1 MKIFKIII
9 LAVLTMS
16 PLYTQAKTVYLDSEQ
31 NADDTN
37 KSDDS
42 ITVKRPQI
50 RSWTDLQQAMQG
62 NTMTA
67 TELNVQDCS
76 GFISK
81 LTKIGSYYQH
91 ILYSSYKWETYKAT
105 NGINCIKLIKPKIGY
120 LDESEAVALLSAS
133 VGYHFEQLGFW
144 KEAGIYNKT
153 IKENL
158 SECKQDDTVGE
169 QADKA
174 INISKEDLYE
184 DMETENNNKPIDN
197 EKFLLDTENLD
208 TPADTINNS
217 DKTEYKYNDILTDNA
232 CVVPAENIKLNN
244 TNESLK
250 VVIGAENRV
259 PMSSLALPWMAYI
272 KRKAGNLSLNCK
284 TTGSGFYINPNTVI
298 TAAHNIKYKDCTNT
312 NWSITANG
320 IKEFTQS
327 NLTMPQW
334 DNNHGN
340 SFSDHIYDFAALK
353 MEDGL
358 FIPLFPAIFGGQLF
372 PVEITINDLGQ
383 TFGYPYRVNGQVVSG
398 TLYTEER
405 SVIDDLN
412 VLNNTGPGSHLLV
425 SHYFDQTAG
434 QSGGPLFFSHSSQL
448 TAPIIGIMTIS
459 ASGYN
464 FATAVDINSSPHLD
478 AWANERPPN
487 ITIDID
493 SPSYLE
499 LLDWDSIDNFTFNA
513 DVSGTTRFVDFNDVN
528 TNLIWE
534 SDINGVF
541 GTGTSVT
548 ALEAKAKLRSGT
560 HMIKLSIDNPQYLG
574 EAYVLIDII
583 GPQGLFT
590 MPSNYCIINLQLNPN
605 NCNIPV
611 SWQTTNSPNTIVF
624 NNRTQTVFA
633 TGQQGNN
640 LTFTA
645 TKNQDTEL
653 VLYASTDKVYDIDRA
668 VLSAKVPKGILN
680 SASSACSL
688 KPSPVNPHD
697 GTLRNPKAT
706 PSGCGTTLSWSN
718 VRWASPS
725 IYYRL
730 IGSGTWQYLHQIPCT
745 LNGAVCNGSINTDDI
760 SPELIPLNGVEFKL
774 LQFNNTNSG
783 VLNTAF
789 TVTAHRFADSYEY
802 DGGDITE
809 FTDIATVGF
818 PTNMVID
825 NTLST
830 KAQIGVPQHNHSFHS
845 PAVYDSTEDIDT
857 VQIRSADFAVGKMLS
872 VKVFNMANGLNVN
885 MQLKCAGIINGGI
898 FDGQS
903 GIFDFEN
910 DPTSAIITDPV
921 TGTRTMDFQVTRQT
935 RDAGKD
941 VDCLYNR
948 VVITRTAGTPNENL
962 TYSVVVNPLLDPPDI
977 YEEDDDIYSTTPL
990 VMNSGFQDHNFNDDS
1005 HDWVSPSFIRTNN
1018 ECPTLTCNIEFQD
1031 ISNENICYQRFI
1043 LIKPLPINGLLEDVI
1058 SPIDNKICNITN
1070 RTYELPILHGNNR
1083 CGYLISNP
1091 NRLLGYF
1098 DISEE
1103 SGQSLENKKYKVKL
1117 NCIPSN

>member
-1 MKIFKIII
+1 
-9 LAVLTMS
+9 MS
-16 PLYTQAKTVYLDSEQ
+16 PLYIQAKTVYLDSEQ
-31 NADDTN
+31 ISDDT
-37 KSDDS
+37 KKTDDS
-42 ITVKRPQI
+42 ITIKRPQVK
-50 RSWTDLQQAMQG
+50 SWTGLQQAMQG

-76 GFISK
+76 VLAWK
-81 LTKIGSYYQH
+81 LKNIGSYYQH
-91 ILYSSYKWETYKAT
+91 ILYSSYKWEVYQAT
-105 NGINCIKLIKPKIGY
+105 NGINCIKLIEPKVGY
-120 LDESEAVALLSAS
+120 LNESEAVALLSAS
-133 VGYHFEQLGFW
+133 VGYHFDQLGFW
-144 KEAGIYNKT
+144 KEAGLYNKT

-158 SECKQDDTVGE
+158 PECQQDTFEE
-169 QADKA
+169 QADKE
-174 INISKEDLYE
+174 INISKEDLYK
-184 DMETENNNKPIDN
+184 DLETFNKN
-197 EKFLLDTENLD
+197 QSLDTEAFLFD
-208 TPADTINNS
+208 AESLGTAVDIINNS
-217 DKTEYKYNDILTDNA
+217 DKTDYKYNDILTDNA
-232 CVVPAENIKLNN
+232 CVASTENIKASSDINKN
-244 TNESLK
+244 SKT
-250 VVIGAENRV
+250 VIGADNRV
-259 PMSSLALPWMAYI
+259 PMSSSTLPWMAYI
-272 KRKAGNLSLNCK
+272 KRKAGGITQNCK
-284 TTGSGFYINPNTVI
+284 STGSGFYINPNTVI
-298 TAAHNIKYKDCTNT
+298 TAAHNIKYKDCANT
-312 NWSITANG
+312 NWWVTANG
-320 IKEFTQS
+320 IRETTQS
-327 NLTMPQW
+327 NETVSQW
-334 DNNHGN
+334 DSRPGN

-353 MEDGL
+353 MGQDL
-358 FIPLFPAIFGGQLF
+358 LIPLFPAIFWGQLF

-412 VLNNTGPGSHLLV
+412 VLNNTGPGSGLLV
-425 SHYFDQTAG
+425 SHYFDQTGG
-434 QSGGPLFFSHSSQL
+434 QSGGPLFFSHSSQIA
-448 TAPIIGIMTIS
+448 APIIGIMTIS

-464 FATAVDINSSPHLD
+464 FATAVDNNSSPYLEI
-478 AWANERPPN
+478 WAGKRPPN
-487 ITIDID
+487 VIVDID

-513 DVSGTTRFVDFNDVN
+513 DVSSTTRFADINDVN
-528 TNLIWE
+528 SNLIWE

-560 HMIKLSIDNPQYLG
+560 HLVKLSVDTPQYLG

-583 GPQGLFT
+583 GPEGSFT
-590 MPSNYCIINLQLNPN
+590 MPSNRCIINLQLNQN
-605 NCNIPV
+605 SCNIPV
-611 SWQTTNSPNTIVF
+611 SWQTTNSPNTMVF

-640 LTFTA
+640 LTFAA

-668 VLSAKVPKGILN
+668 LLSAKVPKGLLS

-697 GTLRNPKAT
+697 GTLRNPKTT
-706 PSGCGTTLSWSN
+706 PSGCGTLLSWSN
-718 VRWASPS
+718 VQWASPS

-730 IGSGTWQYLHQIPCT
+730 IGSGTWQHLYQIPCT
-745 LNGAVCNGSINTDDI
+745 LNGTVCNGSINTDDI
-760 SPELIPLNGVEFKL
+760 SPELIPRNGVEFKL
-774 LQFNNTNSG
+774 LQFNNLNSG
-783 VLNTAF
+783 TLSAAF
-789 TVTAHRFADSYEY
+789 TVTAHKFADSYEY

-809 FTDIATVGF
+809 FVDIATVGF
-818 PTNMVID
+818 PTSMVID
-825 NTLST
+825 DTLST
-830 KAQIGVPQHNHSFHS
+830 KAQIGVAQHNHSFHS

-885 MQLKCAGIINGGI
+885 MQLKCAGVFNGGI

-910 DPTSAIITDPV
+910 DPTSTISTDPV
-921 TGTRTMDFQVTRQT
+921 TGAKTMDFQVTKQT
-935 RDAGKD
+935 RSAGNN

-948 VVITRTAGTPNENL
+948 VIITRTAGIPSENL

-977 YEEDDDIYSTTPL
+977 YEEDDDIYSTTAL
-990 VMNSGFQDHNFNDDS
+990 VMNSSFQSHNFNDDS
-1005 HDWVSPSFIRTNN
+1005 HDWISPSFIRTNN
-1018 ECPTLTCNIEFQD
+1018 ECPTLACNIEFQD

-1043 LIKPLPINGLLEDVI
+1043 LIKPSPINGLLEDVI

-1070 RTYELPILHGNNR
+1070 RTYELPTLNGNNR